1 MPSSGDVT
9 VELPV
14 PGYACQTLDWL
25 ALAALHA
32 GEDEQLD
39 AEYAAAMLQDY
50 YGAAASSGSNGSNAT
65 AAAQEAEEGG
75 GRRRGQRR
83 RLATAAGGGGDTGDV
98 GGCSLDQKRL
108 GLTLESTFGQAAV
121 TQQRLPA
128 PPPPPPP
135 VVVPPTGF
143 SPFDA
148 LSRLSITA
156 VFDGPLAGGTPKG
169 VELYAHCAV
178 PQLSDYGLGTANNG
192 GGSAGIEFAF
202 PAAAA
207 GARAEGG
214 AGPLAADRYLYVA
227 TEAAQFRA
235 FFGFSPNFTA
245 SHAMAIN
252 GAEKQAAPADAAGTD
267 ASDTP
272 AQLTALLETAK
283 ALSTL
288 LETKQTAGVRA
299 SSPRDPGLLAPARL

>member
-1 MPSSGDVT
+1 MT

-14 PGYACQTLDWL
+14 PGYACQTLDRL

-75 GRRRGQRR
+75 RRRGQRR

-121 TQQRLPA
+121 TQRRLPA
-128 PPPPPPP
+128 PPPPPPV

-148 LSRLSITA
+148 LSCLSITA

-192 GGSAGIEFAF
+192 SRFLLRL
-202 PAAAA
+202 PALARKE
-207 GARAEGG
+207 GRDRWARASICTWRRRRRSSARSSG
-214 AGPLAADRYLYVA
+214 
-227 TEAAQFRA
+227 
-235 FFGFSPNFTA
+235 
-245 SHAMAIN
+245 
-252 GAEKQAAPADAAGTD
+252 
-267 ASDTP
+267 
-272 AQLTALLETAK
+272 
-283 ALSTL
+283 
-288 LETKQTAGVRA
+288 
-299 SSPRDPGLLAPARL
+299 SPRTSPRATRWRSTV